1 MTDVLTAIEALD
13 MSESDI
19 DNLKFLVTASAE
31 TLRDWYFSVDAD
43 DIQYAQ
49 ELLDDAQRQI
59 EEMSDD
65 NPLTT
70 ELKAYLKEYKL
81 Q

>member
-1 MTDVLTAIEALD
+1 MKEVLTAIESLD

-19 DNLKFLVTASAE
+19 DNLKFLMTANTE
-31 TLRDWYFSVDAD
+31 TIREWYFSVDAD

-65 NPLTT
+65 NSLTT

>member
-1 MTDVLTAIEALD
+1 MNAVLTAIEALD
-13 MSESDI
+13 MSENDI

-31 TLRDWYFSVDAD
+31 TLRDWYFSVEKD
-43 DIQYAQ
+43 DIEYAQ
-49 ELLDDAQRQI
+49 ELLDEAQRQI

-65 NPLTT
+65 DPLAA
-70 ELKAYLKEYKL
+70 ELRTYLKEYKL

>member
-1 MTDVLTAIEALD
+1 MNAVLTAIEALD

-31 TLRDWYFSVDAD
+31 TLRDWYFSVEKD
-43 DIQYAQ
+43 DIEYAQ
-49 ELLDDAQRQI
+49 ELLDEAQRQI

-65 NPLTT
+65 DPLAA
-70 ELKAYLKEYKL
+70 ELRTYLKEYKL